1 VNRSRLTAYVLAAA
15 LAATGCHTGKATR
28 GDRVPLGSATA
39 PSSGP
44 ATPSA
49 SGPSA
54 TPGGGT
60 NAGDVPPAVVA
71 ASVAKFATRKLA
83 WTGCGDGFQ
92 CADLTVPLDY
102 AKPDGDTIAVA
113 VIRLKA
119 RKQSQRIGSVVLNP
133 GGPGGSG
140 VEFARSA
147 TQLLPGEILDRFDTV
162 SFDPRGVGKSAPV
175 ECLGDADLDRLLA
188 ADPTPDNATERS
200 ALFSLNKGLATACQR
215 KSAKLLPHLGT
226 VDAAR
231 DMEVLRAVLG
241 DPKLTYVGFSYG
253 TILGARYAQQFPTHI
268 RAFVLDGAVDPSLSN
283 RDVTLAQAQGF
294 ETALTAFIADCDAS
308 GCPLS
313 QHGRPTKD
321 VVNAIVTRADAHPY
335 SASRYPG
342 RRAGESEVLFGIAAG
357 LYSKEFYWPVLRQGI
372 ETAYSQNDA
381 SGLLTLFDSLVE
393 RDDSGHFS
401 NSVEAQAAI
410 SCVDGEYAHDPAA
423 YDRDAVE
430 FAKKAPRFGRALAY
444 GPVACAYWSVPPVS
458 HPAPVSAPG
467 APTIV
472 VVGTTRDPATPYAWS
487 KALATQLKG
496 VLLTHDGDGHTAYGY
511 HRSACV
517 ERVVDAYLLAL
528 TVPSPGTRCS

>member
-1 VNRSRLTAYVLAAA
+1 MNRRLTASLLAVA
-15 LAATGCHTGKATR
+15 LATAGCHTGRTSR
-28 GDRVPLGSATA
+28 GDQVPLGSATP
-39 PSSGP
+39 PSSAP

-49 SGPSA
+49 TSPTA
-54 TPGGGT
+54 TPGNDAT

-71 ASVAKFATRKLA
+71 ASVAQYAKRRLD
-83 WTGCGDGFQ
+83 WHGCGDGFD

-102 AKPDGDTIAVA
+102 ARPDGETIKVA

-147 TQLLPGEILDRFDTV
+147 RQLLPGEILDRFDTV

-175 ECLGDADLDRLLA
+175 DCLGDADLDKLLA
-188 ADPTPDNATERS
+188 ADPTPDDAAERS
-200 ALFSLNKGLATACQR
+200 ALFDLNKGLATACQR

-253 TILGARYAQQFPTHI
+253 TVLGARYAQQFPTHI

-313 QHGRPTKD
+313 KHGRPTKD
-321 VVNAIVTRADAHPY
+321 VVNAIVARADAQPY
-335 SASRYPG
+335 RASRYPG

-357 LYSKEFYWPVLRQGI
+357 LYSKEFYWPVLREAI
-372 ETAYSQNDA
+372 EAAYSQGDA
-381 SGLLTLFDSLVE
+381 SGLLALFDSLVE
-393 RDDSGHFS
+393 RDDNGHYS

-410 SCVDGEYAHDPAA
+410 SCDDGEYAHDPAA

-444 GPVACAYWSVPPVS
+444 GPVACAYWPVPPVS

-487 KALATQLKG
+487 K
-496 VLLTHDGDGHTAYGY
+496 
-511 HRSACV
+511 
-517 ERVVDAYLLAL
+517 
-528 TVPSPGTRCS
+528 